1 MNEREK
7 EKLHALHY
15 FHKRKRSTLEHRMRV
30 AERRDKEEAR
40 AREKR
45 IREREENEHKEENR
59 TERTEQDRARNIKLA
74 YELMKAWARNKEEE
88 RKRFLSGGVFFTFPG
103 AALLYEDEEEARKSG
118 GDAVRR
124 FDNTADAV
132 RYAKTGE

>member
-1 MNEREK
+1 MNTREKKGLQRVRKLRKKAEITEAKRARVADKIERE
-7 EKLHALHY
+7 E
-15 FHKRKRSTLEHRMRV
+15 
-30 AERRDKEEAR
+30 ERARDKAR
-40 AREKR
+40 ADR
-45 IREREENEHKEENR
+45 IRERRKKILREYIRELEEKK
-59 TERTEQDRARNIKLA
+59 Q
-74 YELMKAWARNKEEE
+74 
-88 RKRFLSGGVFFTFPG
+88 RFLAGGVFFTFPG